1 MYGPPPDPRQ
11 LTLLYTLGDD
21 GWRYAICLIICLAL
35 SGVAMIRRLPPEL
48 RLLSFIIGQVA
59 LLTAP
64 FAATMTE
71 AVYGSFP
78 TIDKSGSLLFYLDG
92 VHQRVL
98 LSPLDAVNDPAA
110 RLIGAHVGHLWLTA
124 LFDVVLEPFAAFNA
138 QAMFNL
144 CLGWW
149 AAALWARALG
159 ASWTAAALLG
169 APFGMGLHV
178 FRDLNWYTIEKSAVG
193 WLALYA
199 WATLNAARRGGAAWV
214 AAASALFFVS
224 AFMNWYWAMVEAA
237 GLVAVTVSF
246 AARDPRGVVLRR
258 LVSVGLGSI
267 VAASPLV
274 ALQLALLQGPQT
286 LGDPERFLIERAAL
300 DSVSLWPPLW
310 NRLELTRALSLP
322 VILLAAWAARTRRAE
337 AETWALITLAGALLA
352 LSLGPVILPGVPN
365 PAYFAARAVVPGFWR
380 IAKPEVFFEGV
391 YLALIGLAA
400 VACRGRDAP
409 RWLYPIWAL
418 AWLMIVRTH
427 PVYPGFSAPI
437 EQRLAPDWAEHVPG
451 LSGDPPKTP

>member
-11 LTLLYTLGDD
+11 LTLLYTFGDD
-21 GWRYAICLIICLAL
+21 WWRYAICLMICLGF
-35 SGVAMIRRLPPEL
+35 SGIATIRRVPAEL
-48 RLLSFIIGQVA
+48 RLLTFIVGQVV

-98 LSPLDAVNDPAA
+98 LSPANAVNDPAA

-199 WATLNAARRGGAAWV
+199 WAALQAARRGGWAWV
-214 AAASALFFVS
+214 VAASALFGTS

-237 GLVAVTVSF
+237 GLGAVTL
-246 AARDPRGVVLRR
+246 ACGIRAPRAEVTRR
-258 LVSVGLGSI
+258 LVLVGLGSI
-267 VAASPLV
+267 VAAAPLV
-274 ALQLALLQGPQT
+274 VLQLALLRGPQT
-286 LGDPERFLIERAAL
+286 LGDPERFLVERAAL

-322 VILLAAWAARTRRAE
+322 VVLLAAWAARSRRDG
-337 AETWALITLAGALLA
+337 ETWALITLAAALFA
-352 LSLGPVILPGVPN
+352 LSLGPALLPGVPN
-365 PAYFAARAVVPGFWR
+365 PVYFAARAVVPGFWR
-380 IAKPEVFFEGV
+380 VAKPEVFFEGV

-400 VACRGRDAP
+400 IACRGRDAP

-418 AWLMIVRTH
+418 GWLLIVRTH
-427 PVYPGFSAPI
+427 PVFPGFSAPI
-437 EQRLAPDWAEHVPG
+437 EQRLAPDWAEHIPG
-451 LSGDPPKTP
+451 LTGDPPKTP